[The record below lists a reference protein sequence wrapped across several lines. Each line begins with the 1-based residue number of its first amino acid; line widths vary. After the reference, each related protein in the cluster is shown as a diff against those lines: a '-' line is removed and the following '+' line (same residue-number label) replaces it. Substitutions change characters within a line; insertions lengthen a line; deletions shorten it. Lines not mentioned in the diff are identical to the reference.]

1 MNERLE
7 AFAYSKMPLYKQWKT
22 PKGVVEHLL
31 SFDER
36 LLNTHTLVNELRSTL
51 KENNKAA
58 FETALKNIEIN
69 SVAPKLQT
77 AVKTLRKHNSDKKY
91 FWNTVT

>member
-1 MNERLE
+1 MVTSVERIKPIKLLLTLQQVQALLEDSFLKPYEQLE

-36 LLNTHTLVNELRSTL
+36 LLNTHTVVNELRSTL
-51 KENNKAA
+51 GKIIKLL
-58 FETALKNIEIN
+58 LKL
-69 SVAPKLQT
+69 P
-77 AVKTLRKHNSDKKY
+77 
-91 FWNTVT
+91 